1 MALGG
6 QRIRARPARTAF
18 AVLATAVVAGLALPA
33 GASADCNP
41 TLPAEG
47 VLTPA
52 DTCAVTAGFHVV
64 TPSGTPVRVDPG
76 GTLHVNAIPESSATL
91 PAMLANFAWDWGT
104 GTFGPDNPSSDGL
117 HVFSA
122 RGVFNVRVRATDD
135 ATPANSQASGAT
147 PVTVAFPLTG
157 DFSVAPTGQAR
168 QFNFTGTANEAGTGV
183 SITYQWDFNGDG
195 TPDTSPNASPTV
207 SHTYPADGTYTAKL
221 VISDDV
227 GQSVVPVHTV
237 GAFNQVPVL
246 TVATVAPNPTVVGSP
261 VTLNAAASDADGA
274 VVNYLWD
281 LDGNGSADAVT
292 PAGPGGAS
300 YTVSYPNPGTIP
312 VRVGAQDNSGGVA
325 WRTLVLTVGLPGG
338 GNGTLDGGG
347 ALGPGSPGTA
357 TGPGSPGTATGPAA
371 SGSRFTASLGGS
383 SVQKLKA
390 VRKRGVAFTC
400 TASRAASC
408 SVTVWLAAKD
418 ARALRVNR
426 KTKRPVVVAAL
437 RTDVKAGGSAS
448 LTLKPA
454 GKLKRALARTRKLS
468 LTLQGVASEKGSAR
482 RVSLARV
489 ISLRR

>member
-1 MALGG
+1 
-6 QRIRARPARTAF
+6 
-18 AVLATAVVAGLALPA
+18 
-33 GASADCNP
+33 
-41 TLPAEG
+41 
-47 VLTPA
+47 
-52 DTCAVTAGFHVV
+52 
-64 TPSGTPVRVDPG
+64 
-76 GTLHVNAIPESSATL
+76 
-91 PAMLANFAWDWGT
+91 
-104 GTFGPDNPSSDGL
+104 
-117 HVFSA
+117 
-122 RGVFNVRVRATDD
+122 VFNVRVRATDD
-135 ATPANSQASGAT
+135 ATLANSQASGAT

-207 SHTYPADGTYTAKL
+207 TYTYPADGSYTAKL
-221 VISDDV
+221 VITDDV

-246 TVATVAPNPTVVGSP
+246 TVATVAPNPTVVGLP
-261 VTLNAAASDADGA
+261 VTLNADAFDVDGA

-292 PAGPGGAS
+292 PAGSGGAS
-300 YTVSYPNPGTIP
+300 YPVSYPNAGTIP
-312 VRVGAQDNSGGVA
+312 VRVGAQDNSGGVV

-357 TGPGSPGTATGPAA
+357 TGPGSPGTGTGPAA
-371 SGSRFTASLGGS
+371 PGSRSGSGFTASLGGS

-400 TASRAASC
+400 RASRAASC

-454 GKLKRALARTRKLS
+454 GKLKRALARTRKVS
-468 LTLQGVASEKGSAR
+468 LTLRGVASEKGSAR

-489 ISLRR
+489 IVLRR